1 MSDRLSDYMSD
12 RVAKILERGMRGTNR
27 RNFRDC
33 LAVGKCDRSG
43 RCDQSLEVVEVV
55 AAFAF
60 V

>member
-1 MSDRLSDYMSD
+1 MSDS
-12 RVAKILERGMRGTNR
+12 VAKILERGMCGTIR
-27 RNFRDC
+27 RNSRDL
-33 LAVGKCDRSG
+33 LAVGKKCDRSG